1 MTKLNQL
8 YVAGVIDNDNRAA
21 IGCIIKTDLCRNRHA
36 RYYGICELTP
46 MAEAEAL
53 LYGLKQAEAQGL
65 QRLEIY
71 TQNLQVFD
79 YIYKGVMSVQIN
91 GHDLLLHQSYHKL
104 RTVFSAYTV
113 HLVDIDT
120 ADSIMEELNDTLYD
134 ILNRVENK

>member
-1 MTKLNQL
+1 MNKL

-21 IGCIIKTDLCRNRHA
+21 IGCIIKTDLCRNKHA
-36 RYYGICELTP
+36 RYHGICELTP

-91 GHDLLLHQSYHKL
+91 GLDLLLHQSYHKL
-104 RTVFSAYTV
+104 RTVFSDYTM
-113 HLVDIDT
+113 HYIDVDGTDT
-120 ADSIMEELNDTLYD
+120 IFNELADTLFD
-134 ILNRVENK
+134 ILSRVDNK